1 MWIQSSQLVLV
12 ALVSGGLVYWMVND
26 APSSEKQQTTQKPA
40 KIDPQ
45 RLADLEAEVRLFN
58 RQLDQMSGQIDRRL
72 NGLERRIKSIKRAG
86 GRPGEGGTSA
96 RDPMPSTDRQSP
108 TLSDE
113 LVKRVE
119 QTVDEKIE
127 QLKQKKSQ
135 LNWAGQWKAPMDKL
149 AEKLELSDEEA
160 NAANDVFNAGKEEA
174 LALLKRQRADG
185 GSLIDD
191 LVDDI
196 RAGEK
201 QPVKKLFKRIFTEK
215 VPGEDT
221 TYMAAFGAL
230 SDKVK
235 AELGEQ
241 LSPSHLE
248 TLNSL
253 NVAVL
258 EVNTGHDPTREYVR
272 AQLEE

>member
-1 MWIQSSQLVLV
+1 MWINLSKLVLV
-12 ALVSGGLVYWMVND
+12 SLVSGGFVYWLGRGNPPSEKND
-26 APSSEKQQTTQKPA
+26 APSGLV
-40 KIDPQ
+40 KIDDT
-45 RLADLEAEVRLFN
+45 RIDELEAEVRSLN
-58 RQLDQMSGQIDRRL
+58 RQLEQMNGQIDRRL
-72 NGLERRIKSIKRAG
+72 NGLERRVKLIKKAGTRVGLKSDKRDHMPAAEGQSAG
-86 GRPGEGGTSA
+86 
-96 RDPMPSTDRQSP
+96 
-108 TLSDE
+108 LSDE
-113 LVKRVE
+113 LVQRVE
-119 QTVDEKIE
+119 QTVDEKIK
-127 QLKQKKSQ
+127 QFKQKKSE
-135 LNWAGQWKAPMDKL
+135 LNWAGQWKAPLAKL
-149 AEKLELSDEEA
+149 AEKLELTEDEA

-235 AELGEQ
+235 AEFGEQ

-272 AQLEE
+272 SRLEE

>member
-1 MWIQSSQLVLV
+1 MWIHFSKLALV
-12 ALVSGGLVYWMVND
+12 ALISGGLVYWMVREK
-26 APSSEKQQTTQKPA
+26 PRTEKQQPTQPSA
-40 KIDPQ
+40 EIDPQ
-45 RLADLEAEVRLFN
+45 RLADLEAEVRLLN
-58 RQLDQMSGQIDRRL
+58 RQLDQMNGQIDRRL
-72 NGLERRIKSIKRAG
+72 NGLERRIKLIKNEG
-86 GRPGEGGTSA
+86 GRPLDNPSDRRDLLPSA
-96 RDPMPSTDRQSP
+96 DGRSA

-119 QTVDEKIE
+119 QTVEEKIK
-127 QLKQKKSQ
+127 QLKRKKSE

-149 AEKLELSDEEA
+149 IEKLALTDAEA

-174 LALLKRQRADG
+174 LALLKRQRSDG

-201 QPVKKLFKRIFTEK
+201 QPAKKLFKRIFTEK

-221 TYMAAFGAL
+221 TYMAAFGTL

-258 EVNTGHDPTREYVR
+258 EVDTGHDPTREYVR
-272 AQLEE
+272 ARLEE